1 MNAKDSI
8 LRKTGLS
15 SVADGSFTLSGLP
28 AGRFIVMVTYPDY
41 ADFVERI
48 TLDSANKEHDFGE
61 IRMIPKARLLQEIII
76 QSRINPVKIKGDTT
90 EFNPKA
96 YVIQPNDKVEDL
108 LRQLPGIEI
117 DKDGKITAQGQPVP
131 KVLLDGEEF
140 FGDDPTLV
148 TRNIR
153 ADMVGNIQLYDKK
166 SDQAAF
172 TGIDDGV
179 RTKTINIKLKE
190 NTKDGYFG
198 KISGGKGNDG
208 YYEGQGLYNRFKNKF
223 KCQFMEQLQMMERWG
238 SGSRI
243 IPPLE

>member
-1 MNAKDSI
+1 MKVTIIVLAILCHCAFSLHAQNSYTIKGTTLDTAINSRLSATVIIMNAKDSI

-15 SVADGSFTLSGLP
+15 GQDGSFNLSGLP

-61 IRMIPKARLLQEIII
+61 IRMSPKARLLQEIII
-76 QSRINPVKIKGDTT
+76 QSRINPIKIKGDTT

-140 FGDDPTLV
+140 FSDDPTLV

-153 ADMVGNIQLYDKK
+153 ADMVGNISCMIRKATRLH
-166 SDQAAF
+166 SPE
-172 TGIDDGV
+172 
-179 RTKTINIKLKE
+179 L
-190 NTKDGYFG
+190 
-198 KISGGKGNDG
+198 
-208 YYEGQGLYNRFKNKF
+208 
-223 KCQFMEQLQMMERWG
+223 MMA
-238 SGSRI
+238 
-243 IPPLE
+243 